1 MRDTYTEALDTLAS
15 KLSEMSRIAERAMTD
30 ATRALLAAD
39 IVLAEQ
45 TIEFR
50 EEIDTL
56 AGEWEHE
63 AFAFLARQS
72 PVAHDLRRVVS
83 GINIVA
89 DLQRMGGLAVHIAE
103 LVRRRHPA
111 HVLPPEVEGVFAEM
125 GRVAIA
131 QAEATQ
137 RVLETRDAELAA
149 SLRTQDEEM
158 DTLHRSLFMLT
169 SAPDWPHGVPAAVDI
184 TLLGRFYERYS
195 DHTVEVAKRVI
206 FLVTGARPT
215 DES

>member
-1 MRDTYTEALDTLAS
+1 MRDGYTETLEALAS
-15 KLSEMSRIAERAMTD
+15 DLSEMSRIAEKAMVD
-30 ATRALLAAD
+30 ATRALLTAD

-45 TIEFR
+45 TIEYR
-50 EEIDTL
+50 EEIDML
-56 AGEWEHE
+56 AVEWEHR
-63 AFAFLARQS
+63 AFGFLALQA

-103 LVRRRHPA
+103 LARRRHPA
-111 HVLPPEVEGVFAEM
+111 HVLPPEVEGVFEQM
-125 GRVAIA
+125 GRVAVA

-149 SLRTQDEEM
+149 SLRIQDEEM
-158 DTLHRSLFMLT
+158 DELHRSLFMLT

-206 FLVTGARPT
+206 FLVTGERLT

>member
-1 MRDTYTEALDTLAS
+1 MRDSYTETLDTMAS
-15 KLSEMSRIAERAMTD
+15 NLSELSRIAEKAMVD
-30 ATRALLAAD
+30 ATRALLTAD

-45 TIEFR
+45 TIEYR
-50 EEIDTL
+50 EEIDIL
-56 AGEWEHE
+56 AVEWEHG
-63 AFAFLARQS
+63 AFGFLALQA

-103 LVRRRHPA
+103 LARRRHPA
-111 HVLPPEVEGVFAEM
+111 HVLPPEVEGVFEQM
-125 GRVAIA
+125 GRVAVA

-137 RVLETRDAELAA
+137 RVLETRDAELADQ
-149 SLRTQDEEM
+149 LRIQDQEM
-158 DTLHRSLFMLT
+158 DALHRSLFMLT

-206 FLVTGARPT
+206 FLVTGDRPT

>member
-1 MRDTYTEALDTLAS
+1 MRDSYTEALDTLAS
-15 KLSEMSRIAERAMTD
+15 ELSEMSRIAERAMAD
-30 ATRALLAAD
+30 ATRALLTAD

-45 TIEFR
+45 TIEYR

-56 AGEWEHE
+56 AVEWEHE

-103 LVRRRHPA
+103 LARRRHPA
-111 HVLPPEVEGVFAEM
+111 HVLPPEVEGVFTEM

-158 DTLHRSLFMLT
+158 DALHRSLFMLT
-169 SAPDWPHGVPAAVDI
+169 SAPDWPHGVPVAVDI

>member
-1 MRDTYTEALDTLAS
+1 MRDSYAEALDSLAS
-15 KLSEMSRIAERAMTD
+15 SLSEISRIAEKAMAD
-30 ATRALLAAD
+30 ATRSLLTAD

-45 TIEFR
+45 TIEYR
-50 EEIDTL
+50 EEIDML
-56 AGEWEHE
+56 AIEWEHA
-63 AFAFLARQS
+63 AFGFLALQA

-103 LVRRRHPA
+103 LARRRHPA
-111 HVLPPEVEGVFAEM
+111 HVLPPEVEDVFAEM
-125 GRVAIA
+125 GRVAVA
-131 QAEATQ
+131 QAAVTQ

-149 SLRTQDEEM
+149 SLRIQDAEM
-158 DTLHRSLFMLT
+158 DELHRSLFQLT

-184 TLLGRFYERYS
+184 TLLGRFYERYA

-206 FLVTGARPT
+206 FLVTGERLT

>member
-1 MRDTYTEALDTLAS
+1 MRDGYAETLNLLAS
-15 KLSEMSRIAERAMTD
+15 NLSDMSRIAEKAMID
-30 ATRALLAAD
+30 ATQSLLTAD
-39 IVLAEQ
+39 IVLAEK
-45 TIEFR
+45 TIESR
-50 EEIDTL
+50 DEIDLL
-56 AGEWEHE
+56 AVEWEHN
-63 AFAFLARQS
+63 AFGFLALQA

-83 GINIVA
+83 GINLVA

-103 LVRRRHPA
+103 LTRRRHPA
-111 HVLPPEVEGVFAEM
+111 HVLPPEVEGVFEEM
-125 GRVAIA
+125 GRVAVA

-149 SLRTQDEEM
+149 NLRIQDEEM
-158 DTLHRSLFMLT
+158 DELHRSLFLLT

-206 FLVTGARPT
+206 FLVTGERPT